1 MINSNNMNNQNL
13 LDNYQ
18 NILKELEVKSYRID
32 QISNWIFKKE
42 VFDFDNM
49 SNLPIKL
56 RERLKKKYDI
66 LSLQIKKKER
76 SRDGSTVKYLFKTKD
91 NKYVEAVEMNY
102 HNRKTLCISSQ
113 IGCKMNCSFCA
124 TGAQGFTR
132 NLSVSEILSQI
143 FLTGDVSNIVFM
155 GMGEPLDNYLVLKKA
170 LKFINNE
177 EYLNIGA
184 RKITISTIGIP
195 EKISNLADEQKQFK
209 ISWSLHSTI
218 KNIRNKII
226 PVSRKYDIDEIKNSL
241 KYYKKLT
248 KSSITIEY
256 LLIRNLNMSQ
266 EEAKN
271 LSNIAEELGAKINFI
286 PYNEHKYSNYKRPSS
301 NEIDKFT
308 KYLNRK
314 KIFYTIR
321 DSRGKDINAACGQLA
336 GKEKR

>member
-76 SRDGSTVKYLFKTKD
+76 SKDGSTVKYLFKTKD
-91 NKYVEAVEMNY
+91 EEYVEAVEMNY

-155 GMGEPLDNYLVLKKA
+155 GMGEPLDNYSVLKKT

-195 EKISNLADEQKQFK
+195 EKISNLLKK
-209 ISWSLHSTI
+209 
-218 KNIRNKII
+218 
-226 PVSRKYDIDEIKNSL
+226 KNSL
-241 KYYKKLT
+241 KYPGL
-248 KSSITIEY
+248 
-256 LLIRNLNMSQ
+256 
-266 EEAKN
+266 
-271 LSNIAEELGAKINFI
+271 
-286 PYNEHKYSNYKRPSS
+286 
-301 NEIDKFT
+301 
-308 KYLNRK
+308 
-314 KIFYTIR
+314 YTV
-321 DSRGKDINAACGQLA
+321 L
-336 GKEKR
+336 